1 MTSQA
6 PGKVSKNICDGKGK
20 KYRLW
25 CKTRIK
31 GKSIVI
37 LVHGAVVPSL
47 SGLHRIDYPNSDKFC
62 FYNLDDLLFHDFQY
76 NVFTFDYADEPIGG
90 LGYVNYGSLED
101 YGKMLIEAIGI
112 AKDYIKNPRR
122 RSRPHQCYRS
132 FHGSIGS
139 QICCPRFEG

>member
-1 MTSQA
+1 M
-6 PGKVSKNICDGKGK
+6 
-20 KYRLW
+20 
-25 CKTRIK
+25 
-31 GKSIVI
+31 
-37 LVHGAVVPSL
+37 VHGAVVPTL
-47 SGLHRIDYPNSDKFC
+47 RGVHQIDKPNNEKFC
-62 FYNLDDLLFHDFQY
+62 FYDLDSFLYKEGRY
-76 NVFTFDYADEPIGG
+76 NVFSFEYANTRSTDPSGTI
-90 LGYVNYGSLED
+90 LFGYHNYESLAD